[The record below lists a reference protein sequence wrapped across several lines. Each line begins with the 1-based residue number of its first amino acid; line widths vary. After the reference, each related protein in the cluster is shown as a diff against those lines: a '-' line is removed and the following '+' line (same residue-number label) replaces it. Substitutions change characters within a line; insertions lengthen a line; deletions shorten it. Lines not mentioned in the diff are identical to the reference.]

1 MKTRIFTA
9 TLLAL
14 FAFTGFSGSAN
25 NRVNNNSTASSHE
38 NPCGLKS
45 QEILDSQVSYDATIL
60 NEWIATRE
68 IWEQEG
74 QEMVS
79 ENVVMESAYL
89 EEWISGRENWEQ
101 IGEDTVIVNPYA
113 GSMILDSLITG
124 NESWEQK

>member
-1 MKTRIFTA
+1 MNTRIITA
-9 TLLAL
+9 TLISL
-14 FAFTGFSGSAN
+14 FAFIGFSGLAN
-25 NRVNNNSTASSHE
+25 NRVNINSTASSHE

-45 QEILDSQVSYDATIL
+45 QEKLDTQVSYDTTIL
-60 NEWIATRE
+60 NEWLATRE

-74 QEMVS
+74 QEIVS

-101 IGEDTVIVNPYA
+101 KAEDTVIINPYA
-113 GSMILDSLITG
+113 GSMILNSWING

>member
-1 MKTRIFTA
+1 MKTRIITA
-9 TLLAL
+9 TFLAL

-25 NRVNNNSTASSHE
+25 NRVNNSEASCHE
-38 NPCGLKS
+38 NQYGLKN
-45 QEILDSQVSYDATIL
+45 QEMLDAQVSYDATIL

-68 IWEQEG
+68 IWEQDD

-79 ENVVMESAYL
+79 ENVVMESASL

-113 GSMILDSLITG
+113 GSLILDSWITG